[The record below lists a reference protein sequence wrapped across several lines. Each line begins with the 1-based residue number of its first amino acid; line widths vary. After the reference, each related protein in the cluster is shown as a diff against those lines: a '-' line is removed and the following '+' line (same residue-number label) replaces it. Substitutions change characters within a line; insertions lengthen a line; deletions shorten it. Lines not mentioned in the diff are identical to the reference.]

1 MKLTLV
7 SPPFGKNTLESR
19 EVLSV
24 TDEMLKIQGLPIAP
38 PVLKD
43 LTGLTR

>member
-38 PVLKD
+38 TALKY
-43 LTGLTR
+43 LTGL